1 MLFEMA
7 GFLVGMLAIG
17 SALFH
22 LYRRQ
27 TNRTLDAIHAGMGT
41 RARI

>member
-7 GFLVGMLAIG
+7 GFLVGMLTVG
-17 SALFH
+17 SALVA

-27 TNRTLDAIHAGMGT
+27 AHRTLDAINVGHAVGPRG
-41 RARI
+41 